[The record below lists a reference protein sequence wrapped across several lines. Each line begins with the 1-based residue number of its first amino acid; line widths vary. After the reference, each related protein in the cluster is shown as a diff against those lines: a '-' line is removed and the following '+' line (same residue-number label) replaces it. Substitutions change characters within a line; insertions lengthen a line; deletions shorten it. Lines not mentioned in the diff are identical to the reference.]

1 MASKCK
7 SEVTFPSSTLKVEE
21 DKVPLFFRFVASG
34 QRYVHFVISMIALSW
49 SKIKKMRKWPY
60 LNPEATNLKNKGTL
74 FSSTLK
80 AEEMKIT
87 LLFGF

>member
-49 SKIKKMRKWPY
+49 SEIKKMRKRPC
-60 LNPEATNLKNKGTL
+60 LIKESTNPKNKGTL
-74 FSSTLK
+74 FST
-80 AEEMKIT
+80 T
-87 LLFGF
+87 